1 MEYEKV
7 VTDLINKVN
16 SEPEW
21 LSKFNAAITNRVPVP
36 KHTPHKS
43 THKIF
48 GKITP
53 HFNKAPWEEQINQL

>member
-21 LSKFNAAITNRVPVP
+21 LSKFNAAITSARASNIHEMAVI
-36 KHTPHKS
+36 KS
-43 THKIF
+43 L
-48 GKITP
+48 
-53 HFNKAPWEEQINQL
+53 EDY